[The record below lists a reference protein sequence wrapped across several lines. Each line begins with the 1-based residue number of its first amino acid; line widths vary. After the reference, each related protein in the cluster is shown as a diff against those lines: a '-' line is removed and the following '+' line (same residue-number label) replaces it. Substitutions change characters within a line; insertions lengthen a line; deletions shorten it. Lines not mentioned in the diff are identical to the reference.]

1 LRADEHA
8 CNLTPGNTY
17 TINYTITFT
26 PACNGVSSVSG
37 STTLFTPASTTT
49 TVAASQMYGPLT
61 CSSTSACLQATI
73 SSPQQGSNGPFTF
86 NNLCNITLNCI
97 PVAVCDCTRP
107 GGGATSTSI
116 ISELGATGP
125 GNFTVLSL
133 GGNGAVININLATVT
148 GNVGAQNST
157 KVMESAP
164 STVTGDFVVGSSA
177 NTSGIKGSHGPIV
190 VDDSLLAQAVSDAE
204 TAAADFANLTPT
216 LPASAFNNGNINGN
230 VTLQGANGAVNVV
243 DLPQLSVP
251 NGTLT
256 LVGTAGTSFVINI
269 AGNFNLH
276 SGKIVVSGGMGPL
289 DVVYNACSHSFVF

>member
-1 LRADEHA
+1 
-8 CNLTPGNTY
+8 
-17 TINYTITFT
+17 
-26 PACNGVSSVSG
+26 
-37 STTLFTPASTTT
+37 
-49 TVAASQMYGPLT
+49 
-61 CSSTSACLQATI
+61 
-73 SSPQQGSNGPFTF
+73 
-86 NNLCNITLNCI
+86 
-97 PVAVCDCTRP
+97 
-107 GGGATSTSI
+107 
-116 ISELGATGP
+116 
-125 GNFTVLSL
+125 L

-289 DVVYNACSHSFVF
+289 DVVYNITNANATVTTMVPTTGVGILLAPNNTINSVDSSTFAGEVIGGLGKTITLMSGTKMQNPCLCGTSPQ